1 MVPFRAQGSSEPMKG
16 FKKRSPPEVVDLL
29 GEGPIVARV
38 FKVDSGFAMTFN
50 KLQGAT
56 LDCLIAIMTDLNK
69 MMMGDLSTA
78 KANVAFTRV
87 RTGKSFALFPCA
99 DHELDHLSK
108 LHHPEWLSAWAG
120 NYDDEGVWMDY
131 RVPCSPAVLTAYGG
145 MKANNPT
152 NPTRGVLKRDLHT
165 MTKGAGLLVTKR
177 VACGTK
183 KKGFEVKP
191 LNRAELVTQLT
202 REFPRFDQELE
213 RLAHSKVL
221 VAMRSYVEPR

>member
-1 MVPFRAQGSSEPMKG
+1 M
-16 FKKRSPPEVVDLL
+16 
-29 GEGPIVARV
+29 

-69 MMMGDLSTA
+69 MTMGDLSTA

-99 DHELDHLSK
+99 DHELDHLLK

-120 NYDDEGVWMDY
+120 NYDDEGVWMTH
-131 RVPCSPAVLTAYGG
+131 RVPCSPAVLTDYREW
-145 MKANNPT
+145 KARNPT
-152 NPTRGVLKRDLHT
+152 NPTRGVLKRKLYT
-165 MTKGAGLLVTKR
+165 MTKGAGLLVSKR

-183 KKGFEVKP
+183 KKGFAVKQF
-191 LNRAELVTQLT
+191 NRVELVTQLT
-202 REFPRFDQELE
+202 MEFPRFDQELE
-213 RLAHSKVL
+213 RLSARQSHL
-221 VAMRSYVEPR
+221 GPC